1 MSATLR
7 RVLLAVLVAVVAVL
21 LPGAAPGRAAAA
33 SSSDEPRVVVEYY
46 YGEGCPVC
54 AVTGPWL
61 EDLAARTPG
70 MRLVSVEVWED
81 DAGRARLQ
89 DALERYRVPAV
100 GVPVVLVGERAW
112 VGFREGVHDVQIEA
126 QVDRCL
132 EDGCPDPADVRLP
145 EGTSGNVTTGA
156 GP

>member
-7 RVLLAVLVAVVAVL
+7 RVLLAVLVALLAVL
-21 LPGAAPGRAAAA
+21 LPGAAPGLAGTATTSAPE
-33 SSSDEPRVVVEYY
+33 EPQVVVEYY

-70 MRLVSVEVWED
+70 MRLVAVEVWED

-100 GVPVVLVGERAW
+100 GVPVVLVGKRAW

-126 QVDRCL
+126 
-132 EDGCPDPADVRLP
+132 EVRAAWRTAVP
-145 EGTSGNVTTGA
+145 TPPTSGCRRA
-156 GP
+156 PRAR